1 MKRRLGVLFL
11 VLIMCISIVPA
22 YRSFADENTT
32 FELEATIFTKS
43 KATDLQIQEGTGWF
57 ADSYEIEEDDVDS
70 EEELSNGIKNTR
82 FLFKQMEIIGK
93 AKRLNFPC

>member
-43 KATDLQIQEGTGWF
+43 NGDTGRDWLV
-57 ADSYEIEEDDVDS
+57 S
-70 EEELSNGIKNTR
+70 
-82 FLFKQMEIIGK
+82 
-93 AKRLNFPC
+93 